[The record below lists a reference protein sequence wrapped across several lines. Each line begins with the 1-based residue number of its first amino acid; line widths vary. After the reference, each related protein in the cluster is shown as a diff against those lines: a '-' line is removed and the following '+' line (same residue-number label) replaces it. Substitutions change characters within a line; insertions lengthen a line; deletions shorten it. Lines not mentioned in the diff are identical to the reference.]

1 MSDLDYNYIDIFRW
15 DVLSAPIALF
25 WFFGLTWVICMT
37 FSQGILLTKDEVP
50 AQPPFG
56 RIWAATRRGG
66 GRTAQEPRT

>member
-37 FSQGILLTKDEVP
+37 FSQKHFAARFANVIPGKHPASPSSGVNDQILTMVMCM
-50 AQPPFG
+50 
-56 RIWAATRRGG
+56 
-66 GRTAQEPRT
+66 